1 MKIYQYDG
9 SMPGLLCA
17 FSRALEV
24 NSENAIF
31 AKANESELELFSSD
45 IIPIETSPQ
54 DADKLIAKL
63 NDIST
68 ELSRSISLCF
78 LSEINGIENYL
89 YFTIR
94 ESLKRNISTLKWL
107 NNEKI
112 KKVNDAVKK
121 VTKEIHRFKG
131 ILRFSQLSDN
141 SYLANFA
148 PDHNIIIPLAN
159 HFKNR
164 LASGKWIIR
173 DTKRNIAIAYE
184 KSQLSILDEEE
195 IQKLD
200 FAIFAN
206 NEVEIRTLWQGFFKS
221 IAIPERKNLKLQKQF
236 IPKRYWSYL
245 TEKNLQS

>member
-1 MKIYQYDG
+1 
-9 SMPGLLCA
+9 MPGLLCA
-17 FSRALEV
+17 FSRALKE

-31 AKANESELELFSSD
+31 AKENEAEAELFSSD
-45 IIPIETSPQ
+45 IIPIETIPQ

-68 ELSRSISLCF
+68 ELSRYISLCF

-94 ESLKRNISTLKWL
+94 ESLLRNISIVKWL
-107 NNEKI
+107 NNDKI
-112 KKVNDAVKK
+112 KKVNEAVKK

-173 DTKRNIAIAYE
+173 DTKRNIAVAFE
-184 KSQLSILDEEE
+184 KFQLSMLNEEE
-195 IQKLD
+195 IRKLD

-206 NEVEIRTLWQGFFKS
+206 NEVDIRVLWQEFFKS
-221 IAIPERKNLKLQKQF
+221 IAIPERKNLKLQQQF
-236 IPKRYWSYL
+236 IPKRYWIYL
-245 TEKNLQS
+245 TEKNSNS